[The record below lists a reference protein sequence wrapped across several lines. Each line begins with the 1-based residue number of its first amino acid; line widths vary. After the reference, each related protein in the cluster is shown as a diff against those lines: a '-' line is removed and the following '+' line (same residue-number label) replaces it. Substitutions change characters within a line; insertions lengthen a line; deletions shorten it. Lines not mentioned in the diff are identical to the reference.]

1 MNKDKLFAILNDWNY
16 WFKPL
21 KKTYPRNFYE
31 EKLKK
36 LSQAKEIIVLKG
48 VRRSGKSTLLLNEQK
63 RLLKT
68 LNPKNILFVNLEDMR
83 FNEFD
88 KTTLLEDIKN
98 VYLEYIAP
106 KGDIVLMLDEI
117 QNIPLWEKW
126 VLKEYELTNNQIY
139 ITGSNSHLLSSEFST
154 ALSGRYLS
162 LDVYPLSFK
171 EFLEFKGIKISS
183 KAEYINQKIHIA
195 HLFREYMQFGGFPKI
210 TLLEDEEL
218 KKELLG
224 SYYDTILL
232 KDIVARYKLKNYN
245 LLNELATFL
254 LINNSTINALNKLKN
269 NFNVS
274 FDLIKDYVEYLTNAY
289 MIFTINKFDFS
300 YKKQIANPK
309 KFYSIDTGLSN
320 RFSFSKNQGSNLENI
335 VFLELKRRY
344 KEIYYYK
351 TNNNLECDFYVKDA
365 NLAIQVSVTLDDEK
379 TLKRELRV
387 FKELQKELKNIT
399 PLLITMDETQKYQ
412 YEDMTIL
419 AINVIEWI
427 LDFHINDTIEHK
439 NKL

>member
-1 MNKDKLFAILNDWNY
+1 LNKDKLFAILNDWNY

-21 KKTYPRNFYE
+21 KKTYSRNFYE

-427 LDFHINDTIEHK
+427 LDFETYIK
-439 NKL
+439 FCV

>member
-21 KKTYPRNFYE
+21 KKTYSRNFYE

-106 KGDIVLMLDEI
+106 EGDIVLMLDEI

-344 KEIYYYK
+344 KEIYY
-351 TNNNLECDFYVKDA
+351 NNK
-365 NLAIQVSVTLDDEK
+365 
-379 TLKRELRV
+379 
-387 FKELQKELKNIT
+387 
-399 PLLITMDETQKYQ
+399 
-412 YEDMTIL
+412 
-419 AINVIEWI
+419 
-427 LDFHINDTIEHK
+427 
-439 NKL
+439 